1 MEFVFKSETDY
12 KKFVDFLA
20 SDEVERVSFPEK
32 HKKVLNTNRKIY
44 YLTNASI
51 KQIAKKIAK
60 TDPEG
65 FLEYVKNESFEEV
78 LIWGLVITS
87 LDSLGE
93 QIERLD
99 KWKEVVDCW
108 ALVDCLDT
116 KKLKGSLDKDKY
128 FGYFEELCYS
138 EKEFVAR
145 LGIIMLMYNYLED
158 AYINKIYEICE
169 NVRCKEYYAS
179 MAVAWLISVG
189 FVKHRDKTIDLFER
203 GRLDKFTTN
212 KAISKCRDSFRVSQ
226 QDKELLLKFRKK

>member
-158 AYINKIYEICE
+158 A
-169 NVRCKEYYAS
+169 S